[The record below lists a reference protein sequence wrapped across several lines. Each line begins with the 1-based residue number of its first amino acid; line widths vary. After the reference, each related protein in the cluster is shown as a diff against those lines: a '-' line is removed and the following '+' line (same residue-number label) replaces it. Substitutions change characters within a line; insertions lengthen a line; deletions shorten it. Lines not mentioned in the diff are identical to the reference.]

1 VQAQADAAEARTG
14 EVVARLRDAERVGKE
29 GERAAVEAAEA
40 VAVAH
45 RRALQD
51 QEKVSVCA
59 TSASGLKLLVYGGL
73 NY

>member
-14 EVVARLRDAERVGKE
+14 EVVARLRDAERLGKE
-29 GERAAVEAAEA
+29 GERAAVVAAEA
-40 VAVAH
+40 LAVAH

-59 TSASGLKLLVYGGL
+59 NSALGRMLLVHQGVCY
-73 NY
+73 